1 LNRACHGVAEGEDGS
16 KATAMYKFS
25 LQSLLNHRKH
35 IEENLDKELGRI
47 KRVVNNEKRRL
58 ENVRKEKIK
67 CREDLQKKQGDG
79 KKVNEIILY
88 FNYLDKLS
96 KDIDKQKRCLK
107 DVEKKYDIKRGELIE
122 AMKKRKTLER
132 LKEKE
137 MKAFNYSEMKVEQ
150 DIMNEVA
157 ANRFIRKT
165 SRPG

>member
-1 LNRACHGVAEGEDGS
+1 
-16 KATAMYKFS
+16 MYKFT

-35 IEENLDKELGRI
+35 IEENLDRELGRI
-47 KRVVNNEKRRL
+47 KRAVNHEKRKL
-58 ENVRKEKIK
+58 ENIIKNKIK
-67 CREDLQKKQGDG
+67 GTKELQKKQGDG
-79 KKVNEIILY
+79 KKVYEIILC

-107 DVEKKYDIKRGELIE
+107 DVEKEYDIKRSELIE

-137 MKAFNYSEMKVEQ
+137 MKAFNYSKMKVEQ
-150 DIMNEVA
+150 NIMNEVA

-165 SRPG
+165 SQFS

>member
-1 LNRACHGVAEGEDGS
+1 
-16 KATAMYKFS
+16 MYKFS

-58 ENVRKEKIK
+58 ENIGKEKIK
-67 CREDLQKKQGDG
+67 CRKELREKQGAG
-79 KKVNEIILY
+79 KKVNKIILY

-107 DVEKKYDIKRGELIE
+107 DVEKEYDIKRSELIE

-132 LKEKE
+132 LREKE

-165 SRPG
+165 FRPG

>member
-1 LNRACHGVAEGEDGS
+1 
-16 KATAMYKFS
+16 MYKFS

-35 IEENLDKELGRI
+35 IEENLEKELGRI

-58 ENVRKEKIK
+58 EKIRKEKIK
-67 CREDLQKKQGDG
+67 CREELKKKQSDG

-96 KDIDKQKRCLK
+96 KDIGKQKRCLK
-107 DVEKKYDIKRGELIE
+107 DVEKEYDIKRSELIE

-137 MKAFNYSEMKVEQ
+137 MKAFNYSEMKVETN
-150 DIMNEVA
+150 IMNEVA

-165 SRPG
+165 SQFS

>member
-1 LNRACHGVAEGEDGS
+1 
-16 KATAMYKFS
+16 MYKFS

-47 KRVVNNEKRRL
+47 KRMVNNEKRRL
-58 ENVRKEKIK
+58 ENIIKERMK
-67 CREDLQKKQGDG
+67 CREELQKKQGDG
-79 KKVNEIILY
+79 NKVNEIILY

-96 KDIDKQKRCLK
+96 KDIGKQKRCLK
-107 DVEKKYDIKRGELIE
+107 DVEREYDIKRSELIE

-150 DIMNEVA
+150 NIINEVA

-165 SRPG
+165 SQFS

>member
-1 LNRACHGVAEGEDGS
+1 
-16 KATAMYKFS
+16 MYKFS

-47 KRVVNNEKRRL
+47 KRAVNNEKRRL
-58 ENVRKEKIK
+58 ESIRKEKIK
-67 CREDLQKKQGDG
+67 CREELQKKQGDG
-79 KKVNEIILY
+79 KKVNEIILCL
-88 FNYLDKLS
+88 NYLDKLS
-96 KDIDKQKRCLK
+96 KDIDKQKRCVR
-107 DVEKKYDIKRGELIE
+107 DVEKEYDIKRSELIE
-122 AMKKRKTLER
+122 AMKKRKTLDR

-165 SRPG
+165 SQLS

>member
-1 LNRACHGVAEGEDGS
+1 
-16 KATAMYKFS
+16 MYKFS

-47 KRVVNNEKRRL
+47 KRAMNNEKRKL
-58 ENVRKEKIK
+58 ENITKQKIK
-67 CREDLQKKQGDG
+67 CRKELQKNQDDG
-79 KKVNEIILY
+79 HRVSEIILC

-96 KDIDKQKRCLK
+96 KDIDKQRRRLK
-107 DVEKKYDIKRGELIE
+107 DVEQKYDIKRNELME

-137 MKAFNYSEMKVEQ
+137 MQAYNYSKMKVEQ
-150 DIMNEVA
+150 DMMNEVA

-165 SRPG
+165 SRAG

>member
-1 LNRACHGVAEGEDGS
+1 
-16 KATAMYKFS
+16 MYKFS

-35 IEENLDKELGRI
+35 IEENLEKELGRI

-58 ENVRKEKIK
+58 EKIRKEKIK
-67 CREDLQKKQGDG
+67 CREELKKKQSDG

-96 KDIDKQKRCLK
+96 KDIGKQKRCLK
-107 DVEKKYDIKRGELIE
+107 DVEKEYNIKRSELIE

-137 MKAFNYSEMKVEQ
+137 MKAFNYSEMKVETN
-150 DIMNEVA
+150 IMNEVA

-165 SRPG
+165 SQFN

>member
-1 LNRACHGVAEGEDGS
+1 
-16 KATAMYKFS
+16 MYKFS

-47 KRVVNNEKRRL
+47 KRVVNKEKRRL
-58 ENVRKEKIK
+58 ENIRKEKIK
-67 CREDLQKKQGDG
+67 CRKELQKKQGAG

-107 DVEKKYDIKRGELIE
+107 DAEKEYDIKRSELIE

-137 MKAFNYSEMKVEQ
+137 MKAFNYSEMKVETN
-150 DIMNEVA
+150 IMNEVA

>member
-1 LNRACHGVAEGEDGS
+1 
-16 KATAMYKFS
+16 MYKFS

-35 IEENLDKELGRI
+35 IEENLEKELGRI
-47 KRVVNNEKRRL
+47 KRAVNNEKRRL
-58 ENVRKEKIK
+58 KNIIKEKIK
-67 CREDLQKKQGDG
+67 YRKELKKNQSDG

-96 KDIDKQKRCLK
+96 KDIGKQKRCLK
-107 DVEKKYDIKRGELIE
+107 DVEKEYNIKRSELIE

-137 MKAFNYSEMKVEQ
+137 MKAFNYSEMKVETN
-150 DIMNEVA
+150 IMNEVA

-165 SRPG
+165 SQFS